1 VKRGLGTLAHGTVV
15 YGLGEVLSRVPNFLL
30 LPVFTA
36 YLSPADY
43 GVISM
48 LTALTIF
55 LTPVFSL
62 GLGGGIA
69 PSYFDVDSRS
79 HKQNTINTS
88 VGMLLVSTVILVV
101 AGSITSTF
109 LSRALFQTASVSLFV
124 RISIVTTAFT
134 IIAIP
139 IRLFFQFEER
149 AKLYVTFSMTSLI
162 TSTLF
167 SVVAVVVM
175 KRGVRGMLEA
185 TLAGQI
191 VALALFT
198 VPILGWLRPKID
210 HSLAR
215 ELLRVSLPLVLAFGC
230 VFLLQNG
237 NKYLLQWLGGLGDVG
252 VYSIGLSIGT
262 LVNVIVVAFQS
273 AWVPYFMSFADKRE
287 TAKIVFG
294 RVLTLYVFGMGALGL
309 ALFAIARPLILIMTR
324 PAFHGAWRVVGLAA
338 TAQVL
343 AGVSSILLPGMYME
357 KEVQFIGVLQGVA
370 GAAGVVTG
378 VCLIPR
384 FGIVGAA
391 LSLVFSY
398 LVLVA
403 AQLYWNRRRGYL
415 DVHYESS
422 RLLRFACFYCC
433 YAVLALWNRNVSLFA
448 EAGISGVLLLIIPGA
463 LYSQL
468 NAEERHSL
476 WRLPQR
482 LLGSRGITVV
492 AKA

>member
-1 VKRGLGTLAHGTVV
+1 M
-15 YGLGEVLSRVPNFLL
+15 YGLGEVLSRVPTFLL

-48 LTALTIF
+48 LSALTIF

-69 PSYFDVDSRS
+69 PSYFDVDSYS
-79 HKQNTINTS
+79 HKQDTINTS
-88 VGMLLVSTVILVV
+88 VGLLLVSTVILVV
-101 AGSITSTF
+101 VGSVTSAL
-109 LSRALFQTASVSLFV
+109 LSRALFQTDSYAAFV
-124 RISIVTTAFT
+124 RISIVTAALT
-134 IIAIP
+134 IVAIP

-162 TSTLF
+162 TSTLL
-167 SVVAVVVM
+167 SVVTVVVL

-185 TLAGQI
+185 TLVGQV
-191 VALALFT
+191 VALALFAI
-198 VPILGWLRPKID
+198 PILGWIRPKID
-210 HSLAR
+210 RSIAR

-237 NKYLLQWLGGLGDVG
+237 NKYLLQWLGGLDDVG

-294 RVLTLYVFGMGALGL
+294 RVLTLYVFGMGALSL
-309 ALFAIARPLILIMTR
+309 ALFAIARPLIMIMTR

-338 TAQVL
+338 AAQML

-357 KEVQFIGVLQGVA
+357 KELQYIGLLQGAA
-370 GAAGVVTG
+370 GVAGVVTG

-391 LSLVFSY
+391 LA
-398 LVLVA
+398 LVLSYSVLVG

-415 DVHYESS
+415 HVHYELS
-422 RLLRFACFYCC
+422 RLWRFACFYCC
-433 YAVLALWNRNVSLFA
+433 YAVVALWNRNVPLFA
-448 EAGISGVLLLIIPGA
+448 EFGISAFLLLIIPAA

-468 NAEERHSL
+468 NAEERHTL
-476 WRLPQR
+476 WGLPQR
-482 LLGSRGITVV
+482 FLSGTPVTGI